1 MINMNWLMLQTTVVV
16 DWGIIVQSV
25 MQAVIVLVPM
35 MIGLIKIVRQG
46 NSIHTLVNDQLT
58 REKETRLSDLQTNKM
73 VLAKLIG
80 NTPNKAEMAVLYS
93 LEKQIENLAEEVR
106 KRDAAAAS
114 LLKTRKRDL

>member
-1 MINMNWLMLQTTVVV
+1 MLQTTVVV